1 MYGLAVGGMGRWEN
15 IMGVAGQAGT
25 LSCPDM
31 VKSLIPLEQKVHINP
46 PISKLHWSWCF
57 YYSNRKETNC
67 LVFTRVALKLEVQEE
82 KPEWAAQK
90 RLLVGNIRLSTLPSW
105 WAPRTMV

>member
-1 MYGLAVGGMGRWEN
+1 MTLQWGMGGWEN

-31 VKSLIPLEQKVHINP
+31 VKSLIPLEEKVHINP

-57 YYSNRKETNC
+57 DYSNRKET
-67 LVFTRVALKLEVQEE
+67 LKLFRFHQGSLKAGGAGGKARVGSTEKTPGGEAFVQ
-82 KPEWAAQK
+82 AGFSAGG
-90 RLLVGNIRLSTLPSW
+90 LLVQ
-105 WAPRTMV
+105 